1 MDSGLTAGHFILS
14 LSKDRNNDY
23 RGANRC
29 SAALFGGAPVLSG
42 RLCCML
48 KRNFPA
54 WKHEYS
60 RMALEGTSKN
70 LCALDS

>member
-1 MDSGLTAGHFILS
+1 MFNQELGDTLKFFKKTFSNHSAS
-14 LSKDRNNDY
+14 L
-23 RGANRC
+23 
-29 SAALFGGAPVLSG
+29 
-42 RLCCML
+42 LCCML
-48 KRNFPA
+48 KGNLPA